1 LPLTLLS
8 NHRLSTKFEKKT
20 EAASRDWIS
29 AFIKINQTL
38 SICTQEQTSQGRTN
52 GSKKEVVAK
61 FFEILKEVNESSLQF
76 YNFSYLGHWRGRH
89 SNSFAPPPPESRHYK
104 RSKASAKKLSLTNA
118 ALILLCLPSFLL
130 GGTHIPPVFIF
141 QRNFFYRL

>member
-38 SICTQEQTSQGRTN
+38 SICTQEQTSQGRPS
-52 GSKKEVVAK
+52 GFKKAVVAK
-61 FFEILKEVNESSLQF
+61 FFKILKEVIVHYNFLIFLIWDTDETGILTVFSLPPGNSSL
-76 YNFSYLGHWRGRH
+76 
-89 SNSFAPPPPESRHYK
+89 K
-104 RSKASAKKLSLTNA
+104 KA
-118 ALILLCLPSFLL
+118 
-130 GGTHIPPVFIF
+130 
-141 QRNFFYRL
+141 